1 MRIGGIMDKEHIKEF
16 GYELGADAVGI
27 AAIEDYKSPQSPDPR
42 TLLHGVKSIIVM
54 GYRENY
60 GAVESENARISMAS
74 RMGGMEL
81 SLKNNYLMARY
92 VENQFGS
99 KAAPVPFS
107 YPLDMGPEVMGLVG
121 DLSMRH
127 AAVAAGLGV
136 FGRHNL
142 VIHPR
147 FGTRIIFTA
156 ILTELALSSDPPVQ
170 EDLCTECG
178 LCVESCPGQALDVE
192 GRTDQIKCLK
202 ASQPYSIG
210 GVIRY
215 FRKFI
220 GASPEEQKALF
231 KDPILLS
238 LYQAQF
244 IGFQYTCWKCMAVCP
259 ACMES

>member
-1 MRIGGIMDKEHIKEF
+1 MDKENIRQF
-16 GYELGADAVGI
+16 GCELGADAVGI
-27 AAIEDYKSPQSPDPR
+27 AAIEDYDSPKSPDPR
-42 TLLHGVKSIIVM
+42 TLLREVKSIIVM
-54 GYRENY
+54 GYRENH
-60 GAVESENARISMAS
+60 GAVESENARISMTS

-156 ILTELALSSDPPVQ
+156 VLTELPLSSDPPVE

-178 LCVESCPGQALDVE
+178 LCVESCPGRALDVE
-192 GRTDQIKCLK
+192 GKTDQIKCLK
-202 ASQPYSIG
+202 ASQPYGIG
-210 GVIRY
+210 CELRY

-220 GASPEEQKALF
+220 GASPEEQKALL
-231 KDPILLS
+231 KDPLLLS
-238 LYQAQF
+238 LYQAHF